1 MSVNRSHA
9 SAATKRPAN
18 VLLLRGNG
26 PLDHGPT
33 VIVPIVTLVPA
44 DSPRVDG
51 ENEEHIR
58 MLADIDADIP
68 PIVVHRPTMRVVDGM
83 HRLRAA
89 LLRGQ
94 ETIEVRF
101 FDGTEDDAFVLAVE
115 LNSGHGLPLSQADR
129 GAAAA
134 RIVGS
139 HPHWSD
145 RVIATLTGV
154 SAKTVA
160 AIRSRATAEI
170 PQLHSR
176 IGRDGKVRPFSTAHG
191 RRLAGKLMAEMP
203 DMSLRDVAKESGV
216 SVGTVRDVRRRVSL
230 GLDPVPPKQRLTE
243 RADAEPERPAV
254 LSLRAGTTVSM
265 PVAEALPVLLD
276 QLKKDPSLRFS
287 EVGRVLLRLL
297 DAHSIPMA
305 TWTRLVE
312 SVPSHCSEA
321 VAGLAMSCADSWRQF
336 AEQVGQRDTDTP

>member
-9 SAATKRPAN
+9 STATKRPPN
-18 VLLLRGNG
+18 LQLLRGNG

-33 VIVPIVTLVPA
+33 VIVPIMNLMPA
-44 DSPRVDG
+44 DTPRIDG
-51 ENEEHIR
+51 ESDEHIR

-68 PIVVHRPTMRVVDGM
+68 PIVVHRPTMRVIDGM

-89 LLRGQ
+89 MLRG
-94 ETIEVRF
+94 EDTIEVRF
-101 FDGTEDDAFVLAVE
+101 FDGTEADAFVLAVE
-115 LNSGHGLPLSQADR
+115 LNSGHGLPLSQVDR
-129 GAAAA
+129 SAAAA

-176 IGRDGKVRPFSTAHG
+176 IGRDGRVRPYSTAQG
-191 RRLAGKLMAEMP
+191 RRLAGKLMAETP

-216 SVGTVRDVRRRVSL
+216 SVGTVRDVRRRIGL
-230 GLDPVPPKQRLTE
+230 GLDPVPPKQRMTE
-243 RADAEPERPAV
+243 LAEQGTERPAV
-254 LSLRAGTTVSM
+254 LSLGTRATVSI
-265 PVAEALPVLLD
+265 PVADALPILLE
-276 QLKKDPSLRFS
+276 QLKKDPSLRLS
-287 EVGRVLLRLL
+287 EVGRSLLRLL

-305 TWTRLVE
+305 TWTRLME
-312 SVPSHCSEA
+312 SVPSHASAA

-336 AEQVGQRDTDTP
+336 AEQLGQRDSETS

>member
-1 MSVNRSHA
+1 MSANRSHVSTA
-9 SAATKRPAN
+9 QNRPPN
-18 VLLLRGNG
+18 LLLLRGSG

-33 VIVPIVTLVPA
+33 VIVPIMDLVPA

-51 ENEEHIR
+51 ESDEHIR
-58 MLADIDADIP
+58 TLADIDADVP
-68 PIVVHRPTMRVVDGM
+68 PIVVHRPSMRVVDGM

-89 LLRGQ
+89 LLRG
-94 ETIEVRF
+94 EDTIEARF

-160 AIRSRATAEI
+160 AIRGRATAEI

-176 IGRDGKVRPFSTAHG
+176 IGRDGRVRPHSTAQG
-191 RRLAGKLMAEMP
+191 RRLAGKLMAETP
-203 DMSLRDVAKESGV
+203 DLSLREVAKESGV
-216 SVGTVRDVRRRVSL
+216 SVGTVRDVRRRIGL
-230 GLDPVPPKQRLTE
+230 GLDPVPPKQRMTE
-243 RADAEPERPAV
+243 LAEQGAPRPAV
-254 LSLRAGTTVSM
+254 LSLDARTAVTI
-265 PVAEALPVLLD
+265 PVADALPVLLE

-297 DAHSIPMA
+297 DAHSISTA

-312 SVPSHCSEA
+312 SVPSHASSA

-336 AEQVGQRDTDTP
+336 AEQLGQRESDPS